1 VVSPAPSGRT
11 VSDGDRLDERLG
23 SAGVAAN
30 RVQRRWAYRRLALG
44 LSPTPRPGLVLLL
57 VGMALGPHGLGVL
70 SNSVVAALD
79 PAVSVA
85 LAALGAIIGLD
96 IHVRRPGDAR
106 LFGAASVEAA
116 ATILA
121 VAAGVVIVHALS
133 PVQEPTPWLLALMLG
148 ICAAPSSTAA
158 DTADTAGKSSDVLAA
173 RIGDLDDV
181 LPIALG
187 VMAVAWTRSGPP
199 LAVAGLIAQG
209 GVIALAVAFATGLL
223 MTQAPSESEQRV
235 FAIGALLLLGGAAAH
250 LSLSAL
256 FMGLLAGVFWNVT
269 GTPARDR
276 IERDMRYLQH
286 PLVVLLLV
294 VAGSRLEIPTL
305 WWGLVLAYIV
315 LRIIGKLIGGRLAG
329 RVAGRELPHDV
340 AFSLSAPGVVGIA
353 IALNVLQAG
362 EGSVPGATM
371 FSIVI
376 AGSLGS
382 DLLSMIGVRRS
393 WPA

>member
-1 VVSPAPSGRT
+1 MVSPARVDRT
-11 VSDGDRLDERLG
+11 VSDGDPLDGRLRSSGGTAD
-23 SAGVAAN
+23 
-30 RVQRRWAYRRLALG
+30 RVRRRWASRRLALG

-57 VGMALGPHGLGVL
+57 VGMALGPHGIGVL
-70 SNSVVAALD
+70 STSVAAALD

-85 LAALGAIIGLD
+85 LAALGAIVGLD
-96 IHVRRPGDAR
+96 LHVRRPGDAR

-116 ATILA
+116 ATILV
-121 VAAGVVIVHALS
+121 VAAGVIIVHALS
-133 PVQEPTPWLLALMLG
+133 TVPEPAPWLLALMLG

-158 DTADTAGKSSDVLAA
+158 DTADKSYHVLAS
-173 RIGDLDDV
+173 RLGDLDDV
-181 LPIALG
+181 LPIVLG
-187 VMAVAWTRSGPP
+187 VTAVAWTRSGTA
-199 LAVAGLIAQG
+199 LAVAGLIGQG
-209 GVIALAVAFATGLL
+209 GVIALAIAFATGLL

-294 VAGSRLEIPTL
+294 VAGSRLDLSTR

-315 LRIIGKLIGGRLAG
+315 LRIIGKLIGSRLAG

-340 AFSLSAPGVVGIA
+340 GFSLSAPGVVGIA

-393 WPA
+393 RPA